1 VDVELV
7 QNSEAVSLVMQDDGI
22 GLPPGADTNALSHGI
37 SGMRQR
43 VRALGGEFTI
53 RGKPR
58 AGTTLEVNIPLKS
71 ATPASAAAV
80 TARERPAAAAV

>member
-1 VDVELV
+1 
-7 QNSEAVSLVMQDDGI
+7 
-22 GLPPGADTNALSHGI
+22 
-37 SGMRQR
+37 MRQR

>member
-1 VDVELV
+1 VLR
-7 QNSEAVSLVMQDDGI
+7 DDGV

-43 VRALGGEFTI
+43 VRALGGEFHI

-58 AGTTLEVNIPLKS
+58 NGTTLEVNIPLK
-71 ATPASAAAV
+71 AAAPPAV
-80 TARERPAAAAV
+80 SGEASRPARSTAALPS